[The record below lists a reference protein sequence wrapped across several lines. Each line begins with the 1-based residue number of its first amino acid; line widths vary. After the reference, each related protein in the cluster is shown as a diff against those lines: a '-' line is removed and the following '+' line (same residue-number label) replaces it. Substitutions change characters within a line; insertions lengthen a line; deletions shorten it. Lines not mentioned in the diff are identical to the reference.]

1 MTLQRLGTHFFTLAL
16 TALLYF
22 GWINREDNYLSAE
35 NGTGYMLGILGGSL
49 MLILLLYPLS
59 KRIALFTRWIPI
71 RFWFGIHMLFGII
84 GPLMILFH
92 SNFHLGSTNSSI
104 ALICMLLVAASGT
117 GLLWRQLHTTR
128 SDLTDARGEAE
139 QWRRET
145 QDLIRGLGAAIQKQ
159 FTTWQLT
166 RAEAEV
172 GLFLLKGLSHR
183 EIAQLRETSER
194 TIREQARSVYRKASL
209 SGRAALSA
217 FFLEELLL
225 PLE

>member
-1 MTLQRLGTHFFTLAL
+1 MSDDVASYNSTHA
-16 TALLYF
+16 
-22 GWINREDNYLSAE
+22 S
-35 NGTGYMLGILGGSL
+35 
-49 MLILLLYPLS
+49 
-59 KRIALFTRWIPI
+59 IALFAI
-71 RFWFGIHMLFGII
+71 
-84 GPLMILFH
+84 
-92 SNFHLGSTNSSI
+92 I
-104 ALICMLLVAASGT
+104 ALLIGWDVVADYRENAHWSHIAIELFVLLVAAGGT

-128 SDLTDARGEAE
+128 SDLVDARGEAE

-145 QDLIRGLGAAIQKQ
+145 QELIRGLGAAIQKQ
-159 FTTWQLT
+159 FSVWQLT

-183 EIAQLRETSER
+183 EIAQLRQTSER
-194 TIREQARSVYRKASL
+194 TIREQARSVYRKGSL